1 MHAVCLLYACSYL
14 YVVQSCI
21 QFTHCAL
28 QRHVPVASATWLV
41 GEALQVARTCGDPFS
56 GREQDS
62 ESLCMREH
70 RDTLISEARY

>member
-1 MHAVCLLYACSYL
+1 MQCACCMHCSYL
-14 YVVQSCI
+14 YVVQSCM

-28 QRHVPVASATWLV
+28 QPHVPVASATWLV

-56 GREQDS
+56 GREQDN

-70 RDTLISEARY
+70 RDRLISEARY